1 MKALILSAIAA
12 LVVAGCGGHTAPPS
26 AGALARMPWDSVL
39 ARARGQEVI
48 WRMWRGDPAI
58 NAYVDHWVAPRVKD
72 RFGIALTAVAGEGP
86 EITNQLLAEKR
97 AGSAGR
103 ASLLWINGQTFHNL
117 RQEQLL
123 FGPWA
128 SRLPND
134 RYLDSASAIV
144 MRDFEQ
150 PLDGFESPWGR
161 VEFALIYDSARTP
174 RPPRSVAEL
183 HDWILAH
190 PGRFTYD
197 QGFTGTSFLK
207 ILLYALNGGPE
218 RFEGGFHQAVYDS
231 ASERLWQWLDEVRP
245 ALWRSGETYPAD
257 VADLHRLFANGEV
270 DFTMSYNQNEAANK
284 IRQGILPPTARPLLL
299 TDGMLANAH
308 YVGIPFNAPAPAAAM
323 VVANFLLS
331 PEAQLEKSRPAVWAD
346 GTVLS
351 LGRLPPE
358 WADSFDTVQRSAHL
372 LSPDSL
378 ARYARAEVAPEYH
391 QRIAADWQH
400 RIRDR

>member
-1 MKALILSAIAA
+1 MKELILCGLAA
-12 LVVAGCGGHTAPPS
+12 LVLAGCGGQGAPPT
-26 AGALARMPWDSVL
+26 AAALSRLAWGSVV
-39 ARARGQEVI
+39 ARARGHEVI

-58 NAYVDHWVAPRVKD
+58 NKYVDQWVAPRVKQ
-72 RFGIALTAVAGEGP
+72 RYGITLTAVAGEGP

-97 AGSAGR
+97 AGAAGK
-103 ASLLWINGQTFHNL
+103 ASLVWINGETFQNL

-128 SRLPND
+128 GRLPND
-134 RYLDSASAIV
+134 RYLDSTSQIV

-150 PLDGFESPWGR
+150 PLDGYESPWGQ

-174 RPPRSVAEL
+174 HPPRSVAEL

-190 PGRFTYD
+190 PGRFSYD

-218 RFEGGFHQAVYDS
+218 RFEGGFHEAVYDS
-231 ASERLWQWLDEVRP
+231 ASERLWQWLTSVRS
-245 ALWRSGETYPAD
+245 ALWRNGETYPAD

-351 LGRLPPE
+351 RRRLPPE
-358 WADSFDTVQRSAHL
+358 WADSFAAVQRSAHL
-372 LSPDSL
+372 ISPDSL
-378 ARYARAEVAPEYH
+378 MRYARAEVAPEYH
-391 QRIAADWQH
+391 QRIAADWRRRVRSQ
-400 RIRDR
+400 